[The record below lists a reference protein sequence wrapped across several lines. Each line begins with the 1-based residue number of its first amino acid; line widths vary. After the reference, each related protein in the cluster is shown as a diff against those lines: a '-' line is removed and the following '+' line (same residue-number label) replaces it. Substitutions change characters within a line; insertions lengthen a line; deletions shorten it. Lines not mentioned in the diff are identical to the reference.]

1 MRRDS
6 GGREADPGKGE
17 LSLEDGAW
25 KEQTQGRHPP
35 GEAGPWIQLSEMS
48 QEPIKREIFTVQR
61 EEWIT
66 EREPSGGGQERWVS
80 LKMGKE
86 SVEVINPF
94 FTVKS
99 SQRSHLGE
107 PRNLLFFSLGV

>member
-6 GGREADPGKGE
+6 GGGEADPGKGE

-48 QEPIKREIFTVQR
+48 QEPIKREIFKFR
-61 EEWIT
+61 ERSGEL
-66 EREPSGGGQERWVS
+66 RENLLEGSRSGGFP
-80 LKMGKE
+80 LKQ
-86 SVEVINPF
+86 
-94 FTVKS
+94 VKS
-99 SQRSHLGE
+99 L
-107 PRNLLFFSLGV
+107 